1 MYEAAR
7 QRGLRIPQD
16 LSVVGFDDLPAARW
30 VSPPLTTI
38 RQPLAD
44 MGRVA
49 AEMLGSLIE
58 GIPLHRAAAAAARPH
73 PLTPP
78 GPRAGDLDHGRS
90 LAFFSRG

>member
-30 VSPPLTTI
+30 VSPPLTTV

-49 AEMLGSLIE
+49 AEMLGSLID
-58 GIPLHRAAAAAARPH
+58 GVPLRSQRVELATELIVRESTAPLAA
-73 PLTPP
+73 
-78 GPRAGDLDHGRS
+78 
-90 LAFFSRG
+90 